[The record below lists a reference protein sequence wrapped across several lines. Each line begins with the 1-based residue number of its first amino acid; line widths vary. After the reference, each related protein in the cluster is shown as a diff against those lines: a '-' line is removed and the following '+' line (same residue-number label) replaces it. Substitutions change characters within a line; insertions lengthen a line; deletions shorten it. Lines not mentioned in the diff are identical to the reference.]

1 MFHFVALCSLHWLRV
16 IVCVVGI
23 SEDRKR
29 SASAPTLGIVPCMP
43 AFAGSVLQAE
53 LMLALGICDLLKA
66 SWQQSENVVLYST
79 VFLPLSAKG
88 DSL

>member
-1 MFHFVALCSLHWLRV
+1 MFHFVALCSLHWLHV

-43 AFAGSVLQAE
+43 AFASSVLQAE
-53 LMLALGICDLLKA
+53 LMLALGVCHLSKA
-66 SWQQSENVVLYST
+66 S
-79 VFLPLSAKG
+79 
-88 DSL
+88 